1 MPSKNSSIRWTA
13 DNAEYLD
20 EMVDNVNGYINDL
33 VARERRTASLT
44 RREKLE
50 RELAEVREERARKA
64 KSLESLELTES
75 ELKNKLE
82 NHTENVEARID
93 SIVDGLGIVT
103 IVHPTL
109 RGDKE
114 WMTMVRNKTGLKHS
128 VLVDL
133 CDSVDIHCQD
143 VPLNQI
149 EHFDEQGVSW
159 EDLCSHPLYDD
170 EKGRDLTE
178 AEEEEVRQWL
188 ENELN

>member
-1 MPSKNSSIRWTA
+1 MSDTTSIRWTKE
-13 DNAEYLD
+13 NREYVD
-20 EMVDNVNGYINDL
+20 EMIDNVNGYINDL

-50 RELAEVREERARKA
+50 RELAEVREERARKE
-64 KSLESLELTES
+64 KSLDDLELTES

-103 IVHPTL
+103 IVHPRL

-114 WMTMVRNKTGLKHS
+114 WMTMVRNKTGVKHS

-133 CDSVDIHCQD
+133 CESVDIHCHD
-143 VPLNQI
+143 VPLKQI

-159 EDLCSHPLYDD
+159 EDLCNHPLYDD
-170 EKGRDLTE
+170 EKGRELTE
-178 AEEEEVRQWL
+178 AEEDEVREWL
-188 ENELN
+188 QTELN